1 MTDSV
6 TILQDS
12 YSYIVKMS
20 NAWDSIMQET
30 IVNSILHVE
39 FWIHSKCYCVSDDLS
54 VELELR
60 EESEEDRAEDR
71 DGGADDG
78 DADELDAFSDDSDYD
93 ID

>member
-12 YSYIVKMS
+12 YSYIVKVS

-39 FWIHSKCYCVSDDLS
+39 FWIHSKCYCASDDLS
-54 VELELR
+54 VELELGKR
-60 EESEEDRAEDR
+60 VKKIEQKTEMVVQMMGMQMS
-71 DGGADDG
+71 
-78 DADELDAFSDDSDYD
+78 
-93 ID
+93 